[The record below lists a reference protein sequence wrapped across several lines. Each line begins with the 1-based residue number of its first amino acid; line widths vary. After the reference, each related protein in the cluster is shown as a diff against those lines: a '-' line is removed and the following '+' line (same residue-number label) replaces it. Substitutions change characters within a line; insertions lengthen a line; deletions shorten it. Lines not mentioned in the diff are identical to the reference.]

1 LDVLKEH
8 LVNSLKGGQAS
19 VPVEQ
24 ALKNI
29 TPSLRNVKS
38 NEKLHTIWQE
48 LEHLRITQEDILQY
62 MINPDWVSPKWP
74 DGYWPQPVEKLTDQ
88 IWDSTYAG
96 FFNDLNSVID
106 LTQNPELNILEIIPH
121 AKIHTYL
128 REITIIIEHNAY
140 HIGKIIDIRK
150 ALGDW

>member
-1 LDVLKEH
+1 MERLKEH
-8 LVNSLKGGQAS
+8 LVNSLKGGQAF

-24 ALKNI
+24 AVKNI
-29 TPSLRNVKS
+29 NPATRNVKI

-62 MINPDWVSPKWP
+62 MIDPEWESPKWL
-74 DGYWPQPVEKLTDQ
+74 DGYWPNPVENITDEM
-88 IWDSTYAG
+88 WDSTYSG
-96 FFNDLNSVID
+96 FLSDLKSVIE
-106 LTQNPELNILEIIPH
+106 LVQKPELNILEIIPH
-121 AKIHTYL
+121 TKNHSYL

-140 HIGKIIDIRK
+140 HLGKIVDIRK